1 MKRTLALLFALLSC
15 AVALSAC
22 AFASDHAH
30 VKKEPVRENEV
41 ELGCVTVFD
50 EVIYCENGEELSRET
65 KTDGAHNFVN
75 KRCRICRAEQESE
88 GLKFVSNKDGTCYLS
103 GIGECTDTRVVIPY
117 LSKKGDRVTSIA
129 ANAFEDNIAMVGVV
143 IPDGVATIGKRAF
156 AKCAS
161 LISVTFGEESALT
174 DIGRNAFSECA
185 KLSVIT
191 IPETVTSIGDYAFSN
206 CANLRTITVPNK
218 VRSIGIGTFSYCKLL
233 QTVNLSDNVY
243 LIGEK
248 AFYKC
253 ESLANFTIPESV
265 VQIAE
270 STFYKCTALRTVKI
284 PSRVQ
289 MIKEKAFFG
298 CEALTSVTFAQNC
311 FLQKIESQAFS
322 CCAALRSF
330 DIPASVTT
338 VGDSAFAYCTSL
350 TKVTI
355 PKTVMQIGNYAFRE
369 CDALTIYCEAKAAPA
384 TWANHWNIFCLPV
397 VWDYKAE

>member
-22 AFASDHAH
+22 AYASDHAH

-117 LSKKGDRVTSIA
+117 LSKKGDRVTAIGEG
-129 ANAFEDNIAMVGVV
+129 AFEDNIVISGIV
-143 IPDGVATIGKRAF
+143 IPDSVAKIGKRAF
-156 AKCAS
+156 AGCTGLA
-161 LISVTFGEESALT
+161 SVTFGEDSALT
-174 DIGRNAFSECA
+174 EISRNAFSECE

-191 IPETVTSIGDYAFSN
+191 IPEAVTTIGDYAFSN
-206 CANLRTITVPNK
+206 CASLRTITVPSK
-218 VRSIGIGTFSYCKLL
+218 VRSIGVGTFSYCKMLK
-233 QTVNLSDNVY
+233 TVNLGDNVFS
-243 LIGEK
+243 IGEK

-253 ESLANFTIPESV
+253 ESLASFTIPENV
-265 VQIAE
+265 TQIAE
-270 STFYKCTALRTVKI
+270 STFYKCISLREIEI

-298 CEALTSVTFAQNC
+298 CEALTSVTFAQNSR
-311 FLQKIESQAFS
+311 LQKIEAQAFS
-322 CCAALRSF
+322 CCYALRSF
-330 DIPASVTT
+330 DIPAYVTS
-338 VGDSAFAYCTSL
+338 VGDNAFAYCTSM
-350 TKVTI
+350 TEITI
-355 PKTVMQIGNYAFRE
+355 PKRVTEIGNYAFRDCE
-369 CDALTIYCEAKAAPA
+369 MLTIYCEAKAAPA
-384 TWANHWNIFCLPV
+384 TWANHWNIFCRPV
-397 VWDYKAE
+397 VWDYKAN